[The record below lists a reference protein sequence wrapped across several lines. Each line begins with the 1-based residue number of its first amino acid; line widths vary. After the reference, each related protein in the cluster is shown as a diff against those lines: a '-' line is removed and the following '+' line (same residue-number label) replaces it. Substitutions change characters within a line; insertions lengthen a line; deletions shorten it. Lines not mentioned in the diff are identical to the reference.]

1 MAQLDLFVWPYG
13 PYPRRVLIYLA
24 EKGITSNFNIIPVD
38 VDSKG
43 KMSAPGKPPGT
54 VPILKFPDG
63 SYISQS
69 LAIIDYLEDI
79 CENPQEE
86 WQDALSSAAKPNSV
100 RGNTPIERARTL
112 EVLSLADEVGS
123 LLGLTWHKG
132 SVIFEGLEQSSEETA
147 RLCFVHASKI
157 LKKLD
162 EIYDGRQTELEVAT
176 VADIVLFSTLQFS
189 REFYDFD
196 VPKIGGWKNLDGFY
210 ETFKVRKSAAIE
222 EGFYPED
229 LKSLAVQWHGD
240 LNKTVYKTLQA

>member
-1 MAQLDLFVWPYG
+1 MALDLFVWPYG

-24 EKGITSNFNIIPVD
+24 ERGITSHFNIIPVD
-38 VDSKG
+38 VHSKG

-69 LAIIDYLEDI
+69 LAIINYLEDV

-86 WQDALSSAAKPNSV
+86 WQNTLASAAKPISV
-100 RGNTPIERARTL
+100 CGSTPIERARTL
-112 EVLSLADEVGS
+112 EILSLADEVSS
-123 LLGLTWHKG
+123 LLGLTCHKG
-132 SVIFEGLEQSSEETA
+132 SVIFKGLEQSSEETA

-162 EIYDGRQTELEVAT
+162 EIYAGRNIDLEVAN

-196 VPKIGGWKNLDGFY
+196 VPKTGGWKSLDKFY
-210 ETFKVRKSAAIE
+210 EAFKVRKSAAIG

-229 LKSLAVQWHGD
+229 IKSLAVQWHGD
-240 LNKTVYKTLQA
+240 LNKTVPKILEA